1 MNLKNKML
9 NVIFIILNGIIIY
22 FISSNRWVNRMPG
35 SRVDYSLVEDF
46 YDLFLGHG
54 LPTVITA
61 LITARISFLVNKII
75 IKQDL
80 KIKDYIILFFII
92 LIVNIIVYRT
102 EIGVAV

>member
-1 MNLKNKML
+1 MNKKNKIL

-35 SRVDYSLVEDF
+35 PGVDYSLVEDF
-46 YDLFLGHG
+46 YALFLGRG

-61 LITARISFLVNKII
+61 LITAIISFLVNKVI

-80 KIKDYIILFFII
+80 KVKNYIILFFII

-102 EIGVAV
+102 GIGVAV